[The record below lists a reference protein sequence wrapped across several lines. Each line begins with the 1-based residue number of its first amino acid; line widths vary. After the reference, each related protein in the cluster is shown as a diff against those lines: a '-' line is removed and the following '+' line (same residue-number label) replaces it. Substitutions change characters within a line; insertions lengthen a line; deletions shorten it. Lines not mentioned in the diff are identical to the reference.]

1 MDFNRSNNSSMIAEI
16 IDLLRKGEFYGA
28 GEYIEIAKGKNEMI
42 TNFSVFKNKI
52 KRKWQSRK

>member
-1 MDFNRSNNSSMIAEI
+1 MIAEI

-28 GEYIEIAKGKNEMI
+28 GEYTEIAKGKHEMI

-52 KRKWQSRK
+52 KRKWQSRKL